1 MKRYVDKILLAIIL
15 LSVAGGVFLNIK
27 QQASIDRSKLPT
39 KVEEDRLF
47 QRWITNI
54 KNNDFEIEAD
64 EFKLKEESE
73 IYNTTWM
80 TVYSSDDPKQMELYE
95 KTIEENKGLNKVV
108 FNPNERI
115 FIDYRNIPRG
125 KLMANE
131 VRLYGLKEDKI
142 LDARILDCSTKSN
155 CYFDRAY
162 FLDNDVFV
170 ISEFSRN
177 VDKRDNTVGLCDI
190 NLVCSYTIKVH
201 VIDIIHNKRW
211 VYESKPF
218 DAALPDLIFK
228 IYEEK
233 I

>member
-1 MKRYVDKILLAIIL
+1 
-15 LSVAGGVFLNIK
+15 
-27 QQASIDRSKLPT
+27 
-39 KVEEDRLF
+39 
-47 QRWITNI
+47 
-54 KNNDFEIEAD
+54 
-64 EFKLKEESE
+64 
-73 IYNTTWM
+73 M

-125 KLMANE
+125 KLMAN
-131 VRLYGLKEDKI
+131 VNRLYGLKEDKI

-218 DAALPDLIFK
+218 DAVLPDLIFK